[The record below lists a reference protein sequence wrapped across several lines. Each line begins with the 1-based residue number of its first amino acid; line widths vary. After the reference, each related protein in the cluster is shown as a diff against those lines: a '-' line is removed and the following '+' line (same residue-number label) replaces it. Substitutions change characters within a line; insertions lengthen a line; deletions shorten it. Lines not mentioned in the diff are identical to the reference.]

1 MANKGRKSLG
11 RVLLRLGLILL
22 LLLALGIGGY
32 FLFRHLGF
40 DKFKDTDEFRAYIAS
55 FGAGGPVIFILLS
68 FLQVTFIPLP
78 STVTVV
84 AGTFLFGPWL
94 SFLYSFI
101 GIFAGACLAF
111 WLGRLIGKRFVA
123 FIAGDE
129 ETVDKWLGKIEK
141 RENVVLGFMF
151 VFPFFPDDVLCA
163 LAGITKMKFWVFAI
177 MQVVSRSIQL
187 GYTVALCSG
196 ELIPFSGWGIPVW
209 IAIVALLLVLLV
221 LCFIY
226 GEKIQDFL
234 LRSFNRLFRKRNKDG
249 EKDGLT
255 GTAARLPF
263 REIGKVMNP
272 DVGDRAAKDG
282 EQDKADEESPDP
294 IGPAGHKP
302 GEEDERDDVDD

>member
-1 MANKGRKSLG
+1 MADKGRKSLG

-22 LLLALGIGGY
+22 FLLALAIGGY

-40 DKFKDTDEFRAYIAS
+40 DKFKDIDEFRAYIAS
-55 FGAGGPVIFILLS
+55 FGAWGPVIFILAS

-111 WLGRLIGKRFVA
+111 YLGRIIGKRFVV
-123 FIAGDE
+123 FVAGDE

-151 VFPFFPDDVLCA
+151 LFPFFPDDVLCA

-187 GYTVALCSG
+187 GYTVALGSG

-209 IAIVALLLVLLV
+209 IAIVAVLLILLV

-234 LRSFNRLFRKRNKDG
+234 LKTFNRLFCKKKKEAEEKEEKESNGNDG
-249 EKDGLT
+249 S
-255 GTAARLPF
+255 AS
-263 REIGKVMNP
+263 
-272 DVGDRAAKDG
+272 
-282 EQDKADEESPDP
+282 SP
-294 IGPAGHKP
+294 
-302 GEEDERDDVDD
+302 